1 MLCLVVCWLG
11 RWWLHVEVVVLVVG
25 LCSWF
30 VVVCVVVVF
39 GVVRGG
45 AAVAPVW
52 LLCLGLGWFVLAS
65 WGRGKGNL
73 AGGGWGSGAKERVAG
88 MGRTR

>member
-1 MLCLVVCWLG
+1 MLYLVVCWLG

-39 GVVRGG
+39 GVRVG

-73 AGGGWGSGAKERVAG
+73 AGGGWGSGAKVRVAG

>member
-39 GVVRGG
+39 GVRGG

-52 LLCLGLGWFVLAS
+52 LLCVGLGWFVLAS